1 MMGIIKLMVERK
13 LCYQE
18 FHGDFWH
25 GIPSKYLRSM
35 INPVNRLTMGELYD
49 KTLGKKSLPGKVRI
63 HLLINLGA
71 QWGGGTLIFSRI
83 RRLGPSIYRSPKK
96 NIRNFKHPQ
105 KIFEILATPKNILIL
120 YIDLKKDPKMHRND
134 PQTSPIL

>member
-18 FHGDFWH
+18 FHGDYWH

-35 INPVNRLTMGELYD
+35 INPVNKLTMGELYD

-71 QWGGGTLIFSRI
+71 QGVGVL
-83 RRLGPSIYRSPKK
+83 
-96 NIRNFKHPQ
+96 
-105 KIFEILATPKNILIL
+105 
-120 YIDLKKDPKMHRND
+120 
-134 PQTSPIL
+134 